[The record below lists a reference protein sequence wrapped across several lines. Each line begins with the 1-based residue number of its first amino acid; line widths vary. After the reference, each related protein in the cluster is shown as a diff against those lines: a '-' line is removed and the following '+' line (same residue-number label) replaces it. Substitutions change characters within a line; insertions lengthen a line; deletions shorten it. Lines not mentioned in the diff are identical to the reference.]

1 MPLIVDARRAPAANR
16 PPLWGGEPIRRVLG
30 RKPKSG
36 HDYSTVTES
45 RQPSQQN
52 EYSEGL
58 RYFLSLSIEFNVT
71 DLWVP
76 HYSQHQQF
84 LFETISKFRAEGWS
98 YKKISKWFNEQNIL
112 TPRGKQFIPPSV
124 FSIIKKKKISN
135 ERFNRTFQ
143 PTINKADIKI
153 QNSNP
158 TNFD

>member
-1 MPLIVDARRAPAANR
+1 MDARRAQAAR
-16 PPLWGGEPIRRVLG
+16 QRALCVGEPVKRVLR

-58 RYFLSLSIEFNVT
+58 RYFLALSIEINVT
-71 DLWVP
+71 DLWIP

-84 LFETISKFRAEGWS
+84 LFDTISKFRAEGWS
-98 YKKISKWFNEQNIL
+98 YIRISKWFNEQNIL

-124 FSIIKKKKISN
+124 FSIIKKKKISI
-135 ERFNRTFQ
+135 ERFSRTFQ
-143 PTINKADIKI
+143 PTISHADIKI

-158 TNFD
+158 ADFE

>member
-1 MPLIVDARRAPAANR
+1 
-16 PPLWGGEPIRRVLG
+16 
-30 RKPKSG
+30 
-36 HDYSTVTES
+36 
-45 RQPSQQN
+45 
-52 EYSEGL
+52 L

-76 HYSQHQQF
+76 HYSLHQQY
-84 LFETISKFRAEGWS
+84 LFDTITQFRAEGWS

-135 ERFNRTFQ
+135 DRFNRTFQ